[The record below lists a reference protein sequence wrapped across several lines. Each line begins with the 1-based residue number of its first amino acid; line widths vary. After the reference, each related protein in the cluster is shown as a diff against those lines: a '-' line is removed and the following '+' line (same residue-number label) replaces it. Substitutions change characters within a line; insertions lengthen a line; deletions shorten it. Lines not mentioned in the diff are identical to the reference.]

1 MRLGV
6 GRESTLVKNTFIYMV
21 FSLINKGIPFLLLP
35 ILTHYLSQEDYGK
48 ISIFNSYV
56 QFLILFIGLSINSA
70 ISVNY
75 FHLKADELKV
85 YIGNAFFILLVSLF
99 LVFCSVYIFEDI
111 ISTKVVLPKEWLYI
125 SIIVAF
131 MSIISQINLTLWR
144 VKQEAKPFVLYS
156 TMITI
161 LNISISLLLVVG
173 FKWHWLGRVEG
184 ISIANTLFGIISMIF
199 IFKRGYIKFIY
210 NIDYIKDALKLGISI
225 LPHYFAQW
233 LRVGFDI
240 FLITYL
246 LGVAQTG
253 EYALG
258 YQFGAIVGILAGAF
272 NTAFSAHQME
282 KLKSIKEPEKIKMV
296 KFSYLFFILF
306 FIFSIVFA
314 KILYYLFGF
323 MIDEKFLNSREY
335 IMPISIAY
343 SFQGMYFIVL
353 NYLMF
358 NKKNHLIS
366 LSTITATFIQI
377 VCSYVAISY
386 FGVIGATYATIIGFL
401 LNFVLIWYFGSKV
414 YPMPW
419 EFWYKEVKDV

>member
-1 MRLGV
+1 
-6 GRESTLVKNTFIYMV
+6 
-21 FSLINKGIPFLLLP
+21 
-35 ILTHYLSQEDYGK
+35 
-48 ISIFNSYV
+48 
-56 QFLILFIGLSINSA
+56 LSINSA

-258 YQFGAIVGILAGAF
+258 YQFGAIIGILAGAF

-282 KLKSIKEPEKIKMV
+282 KLKSIGELDKIKMV

-419 EFWYKEVKDV
+419 GFWYKEVKDV